1 MTKKRW
7 STPWRLATASAA
19 FLVFAQAPLA
29 SAELSELKNEKHQIE
44 QKKNDL
50 DATIQKK
57 DTQLQANIEE
67 QQAAVEKIQALTVEI
82 AETNDKLFTLTNEI
96 ATLNNTIEQLSA
108 SIAELERK
116 IEERNELII
125 ERARAVQAR
134 GKVTYVDVLLSSSS
148 FMDFIDRF
156 SAVNTLMDA
165 DRKIIMDQE
174 ADQARLESEKAEI
187 EQRKK
192 DVESKKAKVEELKAT
207 LAKQKSEQDQLIVAL
222 EKAEAQ
228 LKKEKQMLEVEHE
241 EAVNLTEE
249 LQNKIIA
256 EQERIAE
263 IARQEAAK
271 AAQRSSAPEGSASS
285 APLPT
290 TSAGT
295 WTRPSTG
302 PITSKH
308 GWRNLGGGDEYHYGL
323 DIGSAY
329 GSAVVAAA
337 DGVVSHA
344 APLGSYGNLIMVTH
358 SIDGEIFTTV
368 YAHLSGYNVTQGQT
382 VTKGQQIGRVGSTG
396 RSTGPH
402 LHFEVHTGTW
412 QGQRVNN
419 INPMYYI
426 PF

>member
-19 FLVFAQAPLA
+19 FLVFAQVPLA
-29 SAELSELKNEKHQIE
+29 SAELSELKNEKQQIE

-165 DRKIIMDQE
+165 DRKIITDQE

>member
-19 FLVFAQAPLA
+19 FLVFAQVPLA
-29 SAELSELKNEKHQIE
+29 SAELSELKNEKQQIE

-165 DRKIIMDQE
+165 DRKIITDQE

-207 LAKQKSEQDQLIVAL
+207 LAKQKSEQDQLIMAL